1 MPYFIHPSIHCFS
14 VQPLVIFFSL
24 CVLSFHIYSYAY
36 GRDKSRQTTIL
47 KKSTTSLRL
56 QNMFRSIIDHR
67 QLQVVHDEFEFHL
80 KLQCELTL
88 LHCR

>member
-1 MPYFIHPSIHCFS
+1 MLNSIN
-14 VQPLVIFFSL
+14 
-24 CVLSFHIYSYAY
+24 SFVCW
-36 GRDKSRQTTIL
+36 GKSRQTTIS
-47 KKSTTSLRL
+47 KKSTTTLSL

-67 QLQVVHDEFEFHL
+67 QLKVVDDEFEFHL

>member
-1 MPYFIHPSIHCFS
+1 MLKIRKHANSSIKRRWAS
-14 VQPLVIFFSL
+14 VNGLFFL
-24 CVLSFHIYSYAY
+24 N

-47 KKSTTSLRL
+47 KKSTTTLSL

-88 LHCR
+88 LRCR